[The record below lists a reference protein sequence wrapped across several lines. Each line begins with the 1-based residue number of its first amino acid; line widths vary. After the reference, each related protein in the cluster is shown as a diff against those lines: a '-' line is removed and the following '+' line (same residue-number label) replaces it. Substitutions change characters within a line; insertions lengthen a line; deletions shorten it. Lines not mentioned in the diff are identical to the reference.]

1 MCPRGVGMQDDSYR
15 EVRCGLC
22 QGIFYLC
29 RRCDRGHVYCDET
42 CRMEGNLRARR
53 AAQAR
58 HQASELG
65 RQDHRDHQRAYRVR
79 IKLGAGR
86 VTDKGSPRSLASS
99 TVPPTASRSFPSS
112 GRIRV
117 GGRRLCHGPT
127 DLGGGGA
134 ALRPDIPAGD
144 QPRERALETRLAP
157 PSPTYLRAA
166 RTVLEGLS
174 LRCPMP
180 LSVVLSVD
188 GEAGSSGSQLSRGL
202 GVGQQTVID
211 DVAGV
216 ARPGPGLPDLRHRC
230 RICRR
235 EA

>member
-1 MCPRGVGMQDDSYR
+1 MDPRIWVA
-15 EVRCGLC
+15 VAPP
-22 QGIFYLC
+22 
-29 RRCDRGHVYCDET
+29 CDPT
-42 CRMEGNLRARR
+42 FLPATNPGN
-53 AAQAR
+53 
-58 HQASELG
+58 E
-65 RQDHRDHQRAYRVR
+65 
-79 IKLGAGR
+79 
-86 VTDKGSPRSLASS
+86 P
-99 TVPPTASRSFPSS
+99 SRP
-112 GRIRV
+112 
-117 GGRRLCHGPT
+117 
-127 DLGGGGA
+127 
-134 ALRPDIPAGD
+134 
-144 QPRERALETRLAP
+144 RLAP